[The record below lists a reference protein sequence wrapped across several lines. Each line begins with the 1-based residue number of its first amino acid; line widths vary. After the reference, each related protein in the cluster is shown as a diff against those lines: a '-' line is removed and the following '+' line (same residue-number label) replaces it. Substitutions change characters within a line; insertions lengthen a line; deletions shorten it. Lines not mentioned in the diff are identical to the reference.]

1 MLRLNIRH
9 QLPQTD
15 LRITHGTLDS
25 ARTVPAQVHH
35 ENRQAR
41 STKGITQSRI
51 ENIDAYESQ
60 RVTGRRTMLDLAR
73 ERGQKGISDVRA
85 ADSRHTQ
92 NGWANAA
99 NGAKNGND
107 ISAKYHRKLVEGM
120 EAEPVFSLE
129 WTKGVEV
136 QFRTSELIGDID
148 VGDLTAEIQTA
159 PSAEIRATQGTT
171 QTYVKDQGFIRR
183 WVTEDNYD
191 IYA

>member
-15 LRITHGTLDS
+15 LRIQRGTLDR
-25 ARTVPAQVHH
+25 AVTVPSRVHT
-35 ENRQAR
+35 ENRQAQ
-41 STKGITQSRI
+41 SSKWITQSKI

-73 ERGQKGISDVRA
+73 ERGRKGISDVRA
-85 ADSRHTQ
+85 ADSKHTQ

-99 NGAKNGND
+99 NGAKRGND
-107 ISAKYHRKLVEGM
+107 ISAKYHRKLIEGM
-120 EAEPVFSLE
+120 EAEPVFTLE

-136 QFRTSELIGDID
+136 QISTAQLIGDID

-159 PSAEIRATQGTT
+159 PNADIRRTQGST
-171 QTYVKDQGFIRR
+171 QTYIKDQGFIRR
-183 WVTEDNYD
+183 WVTEDTYD

>member
-9 QLPQTD
+9 RLPQTD
-15 LRITHGTLDS
+15 LRIQRGTLDR
-25 ARTVPAQVHH
+25 AVTVPSQVHT
-35 ENRQAR
+35 ENKQAL
-41 STKGITQSRI
+41 SSKWITQPRI
-51 ENIDAYESQ
+51 ESIDAYESQ
-60 RVTGRRTMLDLAR
+60 HVTGRRTMLDLAR
-73 ERGQKGISDVRA
+73 ERGRKGISDVRA

-99 NGAKNGND
+99 NGAKRGND
-107 ISAKYHRKLVEGM
+107 ISTKYHRKLVEGM

-136 QFRTSELIGDID
+136 QISTSQLIGDID

-159 PSAEIRATQGTT
+159 PSAEIHATQGAT
-171 QTYVKDQGFIRR
+171 QTYLRDQGFIRR
-183 WVTEDNYD
+183 WVSEDKYD

>member
-85 ADSRHTQ
+85 SNSRHTQ

-136 QFRTSELIGDID
+136 QITPAQVVGDID
-148 VGDLTAEIQTA
+148 VGALTTEIQPA
-159 PSAEIRATQGTT
+159 PFPEIHATQGTT

>member
-15 LRITHGTLDS
+15 TRIQRGTLDR
-25 ARTVPAQVHH
+25 AVTVPSRVHTENQQAQ
-35 ENRQAR
+35 
-41 STKGITQSRI
+41 SSKWITQPRI
-51 ENIDAYESQ
+51 ESIDAYASQ

-73 ERGQKGISDVRA
+73 ERGRKGISDVQA

-92 NGWANAA
+92 NGWTNAA
-99 NGAKNGND
+99 NGAKRGND
-107 ISAKYHRKLVEGM
+107 ISSKYHHKLVEGM
-120 EAEPVFSLE
+120 EPEPVFSLE

-136 QFRTSELIGDID
+136 QISTSQLIGDID

-159 PSAEIRATQGTT
+159 PSADIRTTQGGT
-171 QTYVKDQGFIRR
+171 QTYLKDQGFIRR
-183 WVTEDNYD
+183 WVSEDTYD